1 MEYIGEG
8 NKVRKVLSM
17 VDISK
22 STYYYRAVEGRRG
35 RIPDRYVMNR
45 GGQLFSE
52 QTVIEEIRHLLSQEF
67 VNYGYI
73 KVSRYLKDQG
83 YIINKKRVYR
93 IMKENRL
100 LLNMR
105 IRSSRKREFV
115 KEIRMRAERPYEKLQ
130 MDIKYVYVRGER
142 RNVYLLSLMDIFSR
156 KVLGYRVSGSMRKEA
171 VIGLMDE
178 VILMTAFPKEVTIR
192 TDNGSQFIAHKLR
205 DYLKGVEIA
214 QEFIH
219 VSSPRE
225 NAYIESLH
233 SILEEEIIKKF
244 EFDRLDHLRD
254 ILEKYFRFYNE
265 ERIHSGIGFRSPER
279 FLREYQDGKE
289 NNSNVNFRTVCYRK
303 LKDPLEAR

>member
-8 NKVRKVLSM
+8 NKVTKVLSM
-17 VDISK
+17 VDISR
-22 STYYYRAVEGRRG
+22 STFYYRVVTGRKG
-35 RIPDRYVMNR
+35 RKPEKYVMHR
-45 GGQLFSE
+45 RGQLFSE
-52 QTVIEEIRHLLSQEF
+52 QAVIEEIKHLLSQEF

-73 KVSRYLKDQG
+73 KVSMYLKDKG

-100 LLNMR
+100 LLNKR
-105 IRSSRKREFV
+105 IRGSRKREFV
-115 KEIRMRAERPYEKLQ
+115 KERRMRAERPFEKLQ

-156 KVLGYRVSGSMRKEA
+156 KVLGYRVSGSMRKEV
-171 VIGLMDE
+171 VINLVDE
-178 VILMTAFPKEVTIR
+178 VILNTAVPREVTIR

-205 DYLKGVEIA
+205 DYLKGIEIR

-225 NAYIESLH
+225 NGYIESLH
-233 SILEEEIIKKF
+233 SILEEEVIKKF
-244 EFDRLDHLRD
+244 EFQSLDHLRD

-265 ERIHSGIGFRSPER
+265 ERIHSGIGYRSPER
-279 FLREYQDGKE
+279 FLREYQNGKE
-289 NNSNVNFRTVCYRK
+289 NLAEYS
-303 LKDPLEAR
+303 

>member
-8 NKVRKVLSM
+8 NKVTKVLSM
-17 VDISK
+17 VDISR
-22 STYYYRAVEGRRG
+22 STFYYRAVTGRKG
-35 RIPDRYVMNR
+35 RKPEKYVMHR
-45 GGQLFSE
+45 RGQLFSE
-52 QTVIEEIRHLLSQEF
+52 QAVIEEIKHLLSQEF

-73 KVSRYLKDQG
+73 KVSMYLKDKG

-100 LLNMR
+100 LLNKR
-105 IRSSRKREFV
+105 IRGSRKREFV
-115 KEIRMRAERPYEKLQ
+115 KERRMRAERPFEKLQ

-156 KVLGYRVSGSMRKEA
+156 KVLGYRVSGSMRKEV
-171 VIGLMDE
+171 VINLVDE
-178 VILMTAFPKEVTIR
+178 VILNTAVPREVTIR

-205 DYLKGVEIA
+205 DYLKGIEIR

-225 NAYIESLH
+225 NGYIESLH
-233 SILEEEIIKKF
+233 SILEEEVIKKF
-244 EFDRLDHLRD
+244 EFQRLDHLRD

-265 ERIHSGIGFRSPER
+265 ERIHSGIGYRSPER
-279 FLREYQDGKE
+279 FLREYQNGKE
-289 NNSNVNFRTVCYRK
+289 NLAEYS
-303 LKDPLEAR
+303 

>member
-8 NKVRKVLSM
+8 NKVTKVLSM
-17 VDISK
+17 VDISR
-22 STYYYRAVEGRRG
+22 STFYYRAVTGRKG
-35 RIPDRYVMNR
+35 RKPEKYVMHR
-45 GGQLFSE
+45 RGQLFSE
-52 QTVIEEIRHLLSQEF
+52 QAVIEEIKHLLSQEF

-73 KVSRYLKDQG
+73 KVSMYLKDKG

-100 LLNMR
+100 LLNKR

-115 KEIRMRAERPYEKLQ
+115 KERRMRAERPFEKLQ

-156 KVLGYRVSGSMRKEA
+156 KVLGYRVSGSMRKEV
-171 VIGLMDE
+171 VINLVDE
-178 VILMTAFPKEVTIR
+178 VILNTAVPREVTIR

-205 DYLKGVEIA
+205 DYLKGIEIR

-225 NAYIESLH
+225 NGYIESLH
-233 SILEEEIIKKF
+233 SILEEEVIKKF
-244 EFDRLDHLRD
+244 EFQSLDHLRD

-265 ERIHSGIGFRSPER
+265 ERIHSGIGYRSPER
-279 FLREYQDGKE
+279 FLREYQNGKE
-289 NNSNVNFRTVCYRK
+289 NLAEYS
-303 LKDPLEAR
+303 

>member
-8 NKVRKVLSM
+8 NKVTKVLSM
-17 VDISK
+17 VDISR
-22 STYYYRAVEGRRG
+22 STFYYRAVTGRKG
-35 RIPDRYVMNR
+35 RKPEKYVMHR
-45 GGQLFSE
+45 RGQLFSE
-52 QTVIEEIRHLLSQEF
+52 QAVIEEIKHLLSQEF

-73 KVSRYLKDQG
+73 KVSMYLKDKG

-100 LLNMR
+100 LLNKR
-105 IRSSRKREFV
+105 IRGSRKREFV
-115 KEIRMRAERPYEKLQ
+115 KERRMRAERPFEKLQ

-156 KVLGYRVSGSMRKEA
+156 KVLGYRVSGSMRKEV
-171 VIGLMDE
+171 VINLVDE
-178 VILMTAFPKEVTIR
+178 VILNTAVPREVTIR

-205 DYLKGVEIA
+205 DYLKGIEIR

-225 NAYIESLH
+225 NGYIESLH
-233 SILEEEIIKKF
+233 SILEEEVIKKF
-244 EFDRLDHLRD
+244 EFQSLDHLRD

-265 ERIHSGIGFRSPER
+265 ERIHSGIGYRSPER
-279 FLREYQDGKE
+279 FLREYQNGKE
-289 NNSNVNFRTVCYRK
+289 NLAEYS
-303 LKDPLEAR
+303 

>member
-17 VDISK
+17 VDICK
-22 STYYYRAVEGRRG
+22 STYYYRAVEGRKG
-35 RIPDRYVMNR
+35 RRPDRYVMHR

-52 QTVIEEIRHLLSQEF
+52 QRVIEEIKHLLSQEF

-73 KVSRYLKDQG
+73 KVSRYLKDKG

-105 IRSSRKREFV
+105 IRGSRKREFV
-115 KEIRMRAERPYEKLQ
+115 KERRMRAERPFEKLQ
-130 MDIKYVYVRGER
+130 MDIKY
-142 RNVYLLSLMDIFSR
+142 VYLLSLMDIFSR

-171 VIGLMDE
+171 VINLVDE
-178 VILMTAFPKEVTIR
+178 VILNTAVPREVTIR

-205 DYLKGVEIA
+205 DYLKGVEIR

-225 NAYIESLH
+225 NGYIESLH
-233 SILEEEIIKKF
+233 SILEEEVIKKF
-244 EFDRLDHLRD
+244 EFQSLDHLRD

-265 ERIHSGIGFRSPER
+265 ERIHSGIGYRSPER
-279 FLREYQDGKE
+279 FLREYQNGKE
-289 NNSNVNFRTVCYRK
+289 NLTKYG
-303 LKDPLEAR
+303 

>member
-1 MEYIGEG
+1 MAMEFIGEG
-8 NKVRKVLSM
+8 NKVSKVLSM
-17 VDISK
+17 VNIPR
-22 STYYYRAVEGRRG
+22 STYYYRAVTGRKG
-35 RIPDRYVMNR
+35 RKSEKYVMHR
-45 GGQLFSE
+45 GGKLFSE
-52 QTVIEEIRHLLSQEF
+52 QTVIEEIKDLLSQEF

-73 KVSRYLKDQG
+73 KVSRYLKDKG

-93 IMKENRL
+93 IMKESRL

-130 MDIKYVYVRGER
+130 MDIKYIYVRGER
-142 RNVYLLSLMDIFSR
+142 RNVYLLSLMDIFTR

-171 VIGLMDE
+171 VISLMDE
-178 VILMTAFPKEVTIR
+178 VILKTAFPKEVTIR

-225 NAYIESLH
+225 NGYIESLH
-233 SILEEEIIKKF
+233 SILEEEVIKKF
-244 EFDRLDHLRD
+244 EFESLDHLGD
-254 ILEKYFRFYNE
+254 ILDKYFRFYNE
-265 ERIHSGIGFRSPER
+265 DRIHSGIGYRSPER
-279 FLREYQDGKE
+279 FLREYQNGKE
-289 NNSNVNFRTVCYRK
+289 NLAEYS
-303 LKDPLEAR
+303 